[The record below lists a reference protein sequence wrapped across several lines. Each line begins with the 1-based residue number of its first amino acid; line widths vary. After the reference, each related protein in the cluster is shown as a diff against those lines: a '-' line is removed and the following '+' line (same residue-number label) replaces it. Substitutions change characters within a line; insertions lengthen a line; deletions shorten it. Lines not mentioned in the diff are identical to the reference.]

1 MEKFK
6 LTKKIKIGIAGG
18 LCIAVLGVGSV
29 YAAHTVAKNNAIGED
44 AAKGFAFL
52 DAGVSEQDVIFADVE
67 FEFKNGTY
75 AYDVDFVTEKAKY
88 EYLIQSSNGNVL
100 KKEVEV
106 KKIKTME
113 ETEITTSEKV
123 SSETTEAAS
132 NASKEET
139 TNNQAEE
146 STKEVETKKEEIT
159 KEETTKQIVETTKD
173 FREEAA
179 TGNINENKN
188 EIITEKPQERRTEKW
203 NERLSTKSG
212 EKEISETTREV
223 REYISV
229 DKAKRIALTDAGV
242 KDSSFVKFYKTKLE
256 NDDGEFIYE
265 IEFYVGNVEYEYEI
279 DAITG
284 TVIEK
289 SIENHHYKN
298 NHHDDD
304 DDEYDDDDDDD
315 DDEDD
320 D

>member
-106 KKIKTME
+106 KQIKTME

-159 KEETTKQIVETTKD
+159 KEEAT
-173 FREEAA
+173 

-242 KDSSFVKFYKTKLE
+242 TDSSSVKFYKTKLE

-315 DDEDD
+315 EDD